1 MSARLAASRA
11 DPQNVEHLEDLA
23 KRHRDTVDDR
33 ARRRVDSRFHV
44 AVSIASQ
51 SSRLTSAA
59 LQLEAEL
66 MTLWWGNPAQASI
79 DDTLVEQHLAIV
91 DAIRERDADGAA
103 RAAEHHSRTEMECLI
118 EQHLSLTM
126 RPDEGA

>member
-11 DPQNVEHLEDLA
+11 DPQNVAHLMDLA
-23 KRHRDTVDDR
+23 KRHADTADER
-33 ARRRVDSRFHV
+33 ARRRMDSRFHV

-66 MTLWWGNPAQASI
+66 MTLWWGHAEKSSSQSLLAQ
-79 DDTLVEQHLAIV
+79 QHMAIV
-91 DAIRERDADGAA
+91 DAIRGRDPDAA
-103 RAAEHHSRTEMECLI
+103 AAQLNSTVEARLNT
-118 EQHLSLTM
+118 
-126 RPDEGA
+126 